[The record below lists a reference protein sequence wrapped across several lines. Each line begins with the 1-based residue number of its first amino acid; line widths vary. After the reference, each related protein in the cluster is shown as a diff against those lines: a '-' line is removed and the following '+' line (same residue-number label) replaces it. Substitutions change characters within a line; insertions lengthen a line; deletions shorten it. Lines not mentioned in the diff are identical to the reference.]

1 MSKFLL
7 KMGLISNR
15 KQYTTKEQ
23 ENVQQDITTLSVWNF
38 LIKPVRSIFSFIF
51 FTIYNLYPFE
61 DKFENDNNNNY

>member
-23 ENVQQDITTLSVWNF
+23 ENVQQDITTLSVRNF
-38 LIKPVRSIFSFIF
+38 LIKPVCSIFSLFF